1 MKSKRKKLQQFIKES
16 MDRIV
21 AFAALLI
28 FFPVLTIVA
37 ILIYLQMGFPIL
49 FVQPRCGRNS
59 QIFNFY
65 KFRTLTN
72 DRDQEGNLLPDEQRS
87 TPLGQFL
94 RRSSLDELPQLWN
107 VFKGDMSLVGPRPL
121 VVRYLPR
128 YTAEQ
133 ARRHEVK
140 PGITGWAQINGRNG
154 ISWEKKFNL
163 DVWYVEHWNLWLDL
177 KILILTAWIV
187 MRKEGTSQQEEF
199 RGSSGGSV

>member
-1 MKSKRKKLQQFIKES
+1 MKSKRKKLQQFVKES

-28 FFPVLTIVA
+28 FFPVLAIVA
-37 ILIYLQMGFPIL
+37 ILISLQMGFPIL
-49 FVQPRCGRNS
+49 FVQPRCGQNS

-107 VFKGDMSLVGPRPL
+107 VLKGDMSLVGPRPL

-128 YTAEQ
+128 YTPEQ

-140 PGITGWAQINGRNG
+140 PGVTGWAQINGRNG
-154 ISWEKKFNL
+154 ISWEKKFSL

-177 KILILTAWIV
+177 KILVLTAWIV

-199 RGSSGGSV
+199 RGSSGESV